1 MRRLLSMVLLPVLLV
16 TAGVSVVEAQNLVE
30 RRPRYE
36 READRAR
43 ISLDQAVNMAQSR
56 FRAKAIK
63 AQSVNQGDQLVYVI
77 RLLNSDGKVWTVRVD
92 AQTGQIH

>member
-1 MRRLLSMVLLPVLLV
+1 MRRLLPMVLLPVLFM

-36 READRAR
+36 RDAERAH

-56 FRAKAIK
+56 FRAKAVK
-63 AQSVNQGDQLVYVI
+63 AQSVNHGDQLVYLI

-92 AQTGQIH
+92 AQTGRIY

>member
-1 MRRLLSMVLLPVLLV
+1 MVLLPVLLV